1 MFFGDLAGTG
11 FGTVTMDLGR
21 ELLALG
27 HDVRFVSQNDV
38 GTLPEPFASRTF
50 DVGKAL
56 LDGQREMTFGASSLA
71 LPNPAGLLDGS
82 LWEDGWVAETAIVLG
97 DFTGV
102 RLVVMADDAT
112 RDAFAKVPT
121 FHYVPVEGIDLPPRW
136 AETWR
141 VVRPVAMSEFGAD
154 QIERILGTRPPVIY
168 HGVDTTDFWPVSPVK
183 PLYIGKAKLRSK
195 AQAKRFFGGD
205 PHSRWLFRADR
216 HMPRKRYASLIRSLV
231 PVLASRPDVYL
242 VLHCLTMD
250 QGGDL
255 RDTLSKVPQAVQP
268 RILRTGFHDQLG
280 GASREVLAALYN
292 AADVYVSTSAEG
304 FGLTIAEAMA
314 CGTPAV
320 GIDYSAVPEVIG
332 AGGRVVAAPLPIDNE
347 YDHFWAGVDEVAFGR
362 TVGALLDDDLTR
374 AQMGKA
380 AAERVRALFRW
391 DIAAQQFS
399 ALFVEAL
406 A

>member
-1 MFFGDLAGTG
+1 
-11 FGTVTMDLGR
+11 
-21 ELLALG
+21 
-27 HDVRFVSQNDV
+27 
-38 GTLPEPFASRTF
+38 
-50 DVGKAL
+50 
-56 LDGQREMTFGASSLA
+56 
-71 LPNPAGLLDGS
+71 
-82 LWEDGWVAETAIVLG
+82 
-97 DFTGV
+97 
-102 RLVVMADDAT
+102 
-112 RDAFAKVPT
+112 
-121 FHYVPVEGIDLPPRW
+121 
-136 AETWR
+136 
-141 VVRPVAMSEFGAD
+141 
-154 QIERILGTRPPVIY
+154 
-168 HGVDTTDFWPVSPVK
+168 
-183 PLYIGKAKLRSK
+183 
-195 AQAKRFFGGD
+195 
-205 PHSRWLFRADR
+205 
-216 HMPRKRYASLIRSLV
+216 
-231 PVLASRPDVYL
+231 
-242 VLHCLTMD
+242 
-250 QGGDL
+250 
-255 RDTLSKVPQAVQP
+255 LSKVPQAIQP
-268 RILRTGFHDQLG
+268 RILLTGFHDQLG

>member
-1 MFFGDLAGTG
+1 MFLGDLAGTG

-56 LDGQREMTFGASSLA
+56 TDAQREQAYGPGTLSMLGV
-71 LPNPAGLLDGS
+71 AGLLDGT
-82 LWEDGWVAETAIVLG
+82 LWEDRWTAETAIVLG
-97 DFTGV
+97 DFAGV
-102 RLVVMADDAT
+102 RLVVMSDDAT
-112 RDAFAKVPT
+112 RAAFARIPT

-136 AETWR
+136 AETWA
-141 VVRPVAMSEFGAD
+141 VVRPVAMTEFGAD
-154 QIERILGTRPPVIY
+154 EIAKVTGTRPPVIY
-168 HGVDTTDFWPVSPVK
+168 HGVNTADFWPVSPVR
-183 PLYIGKAKLRSK
+183 PLYLGKSKLRSK
-195 AQAKRFFGGD
+195 AQCKRFFGGD
-205 PHSRWLFRADR
+205 PRSRWLFRADR
-216 HMPRKRYASLIRSLV
+216 HMPRKRYASLIRALA
-231 PVLASRPDVYL
+231 PVLAARPDVYL
-242 VLHCLTMD
+242 VLHCLTVD

-255 RDTLSKVPQAVQP
+255 RDTLSKVPAAVRA
-268 RILRTGFHDQLG
+268 RILLTGFHDQLG
-280 GASREVLAALYN
+280 GATREVLAALYN

-332 AGGRVVAAPLPIDNE
+332 AGGRVVPAPLPIDNE
-347 YDHFWAGVDEVAFGR
+347 YDHFWAGVDEVQFGR

-374 AQMGKA
+374 QQMGKA

-391 DIAAQQFS
+391 DVAAQQFS
-399 ALFVEAL
+399 ALFVEAS
-406 A
+406 